1 MLQLMYETMKIK
13 VESVVEKGTI
23 PHDHITNKQ
32 EKQAFSRW
40 TDEFTQANHPAVV
53 QVCFNATPKLLIL

>member
-23 PHDHITNKQ
+23 PHDHISNEQ

-40 TDEFTQANHPAVV
+40 TDEFTDKPKIEEVV
-53 QVCFNATPKLLIL
+53 TDLT